1 MHHSPIVLDVLESH
15 ALNQVPYGYIIY
27 NIRNKIETK
36 AMFTDFVCNF
46 AYLPYKILLN
56 IEVANNAIKIQI

>member
-27 NIRNKIETK
+27 NIRNKIETRQ
-36 AMFTDFVCNF
+36 CLQILF
-46 AYLPYKILLN
+46 ATLL
-56 IEVANNAIKIQI
+56 ICLTKYF